1 MLMKTTVF
9 TPSSIAGQTSKCK
22 ERLAL
27 LVSSVAVS
35 MSLLEPDVNI

>member
-1 MLMKTTVF
+1 MKITVF
-9 TPSSIAGQTSKCK
+9 TPSFIAGQTSKYE

-35 MSLLEPDVNI
+35 MSLLELDINI